1 MTHPNAPNPKVP
13 PTDATPETEAAPAM
27 SAADRA
33 FASIRAGLDKYFPDE
48 PYLTDATLAETLG
61 MTQKTLANRRSKD
74 PAKYP
79 TPLKLGGARTGVHP
93 RAEFI
98 DWLAREE
105 LAAKARI
112 VHRCR

>member
-1 MTHPNAPNPKVP
+1 MTHSTAPNPKDS
-13 PTDATPETEAAPAM
+13 PTDATGETEDAPEM
-27 SAADRA
+27 STAEISFAD
-33 FASIRAGLDKYFPDE
+33 IRARLDRHFPDE
-48 PYLTDATLAETLG
+48 PYLPDAKLAETLG
-61 MTQKTLANRRSKD
+61 MTQKTLANRRSLEPD
-74 PAKYP
+74 KYP
-79 TPLKLGGARTGVHP
+79 SPLKLGGARTGVHP